1 MLFKL
6 CKSLHS
12 CSKHKHIRTSFSQ
25 GISLNIYALLKEL
38 HSSYYYDAED
48 DYIPEAGKYA
58 SKQTTTTAM

>member
-1 MLFKL
+1 MQITTFMFKTQTHKNQFFAGHLFKYL
-6 CKSLHS
+6 S
-12 CSKHKHIRTSFSQ
+12 
-25 GISLNIYALLKEL
+25 IYALLKEL